1 MIHST
6 CEQNMEDVV
15 TVARQIINVNNLG
28 NVKINMYVKEESW
41 NKEGIAK
48 GESKY

>member
-15 TVARQIINVNNLG
+15 TVAGQIININNLG
-28 NVKINMYVKEESW
+28 NVKKNVRKRGKLEEKE
-41 NKEGIAK
+41 
-48 GESKY
+48 